1 MSYRRFSVVWLI
13 VLGIILVSALLAPLA
28 GQRPGSQPPEAAQ
41 FLAPGAAHPLGTDSR
56 GQDVLLRSLWA
67 ARNSFAAAA
76 LTTGVVLGL
85 AVVFGSLSGMAGGVV
100 DWALMRGVDVFL
112 AFPGLLL
119 ALALVAVLDTGVWQA
134 AVAVGIALT
143 PTYTRLI
150 RAAVLAVRSQ
160 TYVQAAHTLGGST
173 VWIIWR
179 HVLPNVAG
187 EIGVFAT
194 VIYAWSLL
202 NLSALEFL
210 GVSGSPST
218 PTLGRMLSE
227 GRAYLRVAP
236 WIALVPGVVLTLSIL
251 AVISLSD
258 AWRRQLPG
266 GEQSDRA

>member
-1 MSYRRFSVVWLI
+1 MTHDRFSPFWLV
-13 VLGIILVSALLAPLA
+13 VLGLILLPALLAPLA

-41 FLAPGAAHPLGTDSR
+41 FIAPQAAHPLGTDSR
-56 GQDVLLRSLWA
+56 GQDVLLRTLWA
-67 ARNSFAAAA
+67 TRNSFAAAA
-76 LTTGVVLGL
+76 LATGVTLGL
-85 AVVFGSLSGMAGGVV
+85 AVAFGSLSGIAGGVV
-100 DWALMRGVDVFL
+100 DWVLMRGADVFL

-119 ALALVAVLDTGVWQA
+119 ALALVAFLDTGVWQA
-134 AVAVGIALT
+134 AVAVGIALA

-150 RAAVLAVRSQ
+150 RAAVLAVRNR
-160 TYVQAAHTLGGST
+160 TYVEAARTLGGAT
-173 VWIIWR
+173 GWIIWR

-236 WIALVPGVVLTLSIL
+236 WVALVPGVVLTVSIL
-251 AVISLSD
+251 AVTGLSD

-266 GEQSDRA
+266 GEQRA